1 LKSVGIAFDGGGM
14 GGVDIRDGGVFTPDG
29 CGCWRV
35 DIIDREI
42 RCRVR
47 LADAMLGGVVD

>member
-1 LKSVGIAFDGGGM
+1 M

-35 DIIDREI
+35 DMIDRGI

-47 LADAMLGGVVD
+47 LADAMLGCEYEWR